1 MELVAAAT
9 ARADSPRPSGDR
21 ARVTRDGLVAG
32 AIAGAV
38 SGLPS
43 TVWELARGGDP
54 LAATLAAGSMLLPT
68 ETRRSR
74 LLAAAVPV
82 HGAISLS
89 WGVALAHA
97 LPRRKPTAAGA
108 AAGLL
113 IAAIDLGVAART
125 FPRIR
130 ALPRG
135 PQIADHIA
143 FGATVGWVLARR
155 R

>member
-1 MELVAAAT
+1 MAAAT
-9 ARADSPRPSGDR
+9 TRACSLRAPRDR

-43 TVWELARGGDP
+43 TIWELARGGEP
-54 LAATLAAGSMLLPT
+54 LAATLAAGSILLPDGS
-68 ETRRSR
+68 RRWR
-74 LLAAAVPV
+74 LLAAAPV
-82 HGAISLS
+82 HAAVSLS
-89 WGVALAHA
+89 WGVLLAHA
-97 LPRRKPTAAGA
+97 LPRRNTPAAGA
-108 AAGLL
+108 AAGLV
-113 IAAIDLGVAART
+113 IAALDLGIVGRR

-130 ALPRG
+130 RLPRG
-135 PQIADHIA
+135 PQVADHVA